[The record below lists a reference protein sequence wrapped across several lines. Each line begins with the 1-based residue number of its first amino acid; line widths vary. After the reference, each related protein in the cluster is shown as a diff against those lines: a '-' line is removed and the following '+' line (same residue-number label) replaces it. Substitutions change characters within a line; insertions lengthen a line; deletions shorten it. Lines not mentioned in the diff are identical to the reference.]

1 MDQIQKSVLFEH
13 VKIMD
18 QHLIRAQETAD
29 KQQWNLQQNRN
40 QQRAIDRAQRLRQK
54 TESATTESATT
65 ESATTE
71 SATKQSVGRKVRSED
86 EEHQRTM
93 RLQSKREAADKK
105 KPSDAFGKHVS
116 VFGWFRDQGIS
127 SLSLY
132 VCTYLQP
139 SLPHSHKHSHKLYTS
154 AIRVFSSLSSNKAKN
169 AAATGSLIRI
179 QYFILFCEKRIH
191 HSYVCV

>member
-18 QHLIRAQETAD
+18 QGLLKAQEAAD

-54 TESATTESATT
+54 TESATTES
-65 ESATTE
+65 
-71 SATKQSVGRKVRSED
+71 VGKKVRSED

-139 SLPHSHKHSHKLYTS
+139 SLPHSPSHSHKLYTS

-169 AAATGSLIRI
+169 AAATGSLIHI
-179 QYFILFCEKRIH
+179 QYFVYFVKRGYH
-191 HSYVCV
+191 HSYPMYVCL

>member
-1 MDQIQKSVLFEH
+1 
-13 VKIMD
+13 
-18 QHLIRAQETAD
+18 
-29 KQQWNLQQNRN
+29 
-40 QQRAIDRAQRLRQK
+40 
-54 TESATTESATT
+54 
-65 ESATTE
+65 
-71 SATKQSVGRKVRSED
+71 
-86 EEHQRTM
+86 M

-139 SLPHSHKHSHKLYTS
+139 SLPHSPSHSHKLYTS

-169 AAATGSLIRI
+169 AAATGSLIHI
-179 QYFILFCEKRIH
+179 QYFILFFEKRISSFVPH
-191 HSYVCV
+191 VCLCIDVSLESATALNTGSTTLGIIKLFCVCLCVCLTL